1 MQLNNVGARLA
12 ACCNRWG
19 SPQRR
24 CTMRQLMIISGLAP
38 HQVNKERKKMIV
50 LYKSGLASLHVYIYI
65 NVCIY
70 IYIYLLRKGAAHNS
84 EAIFAQDHSYAFFG
98 QQLLIIQ
105 THLLPS
111 NLCSQQATS
120 IQRCLWQ
127 KNTFHLLRKVA
138 ASFIGQPSATRTT
151 RGVAVSLVE
160 HSENMTVGLL

>member
-1 MQLNNVGARLA
+1 MRQGWMINRGSPLRCNLHVVKKRHAALLYIWGLA
-12 ACCNRWG
+12 SNTNTWG
-19 SPQRR
+19 SP
-24 CTMRQLMIISGLAP
+24 P
-38 HQVNKERKKMIV
+38 
-50 LYKSGLASLHVYIYI
+50 
-65 NVCIY
+65 IY
-70 IYIYLLRKGAAHNS
+70 IYIYTYLLRKGAAHNS
-84 EAIFAQDHSYAFFG
+84 EAIFAQDHSFEFFA